1 MNQQFEINRCS
12 VRDLPELRALLAA
25 HDLPVDDVDE
35 SLVEGLLVARA
46 DQELVGAVGLQ
57 RAGPSGLL
65 RSLVVANEWRGRRL
79 AAALVVALESSAR
92 EREVARLY
100 LLTTTAEEYF
110 RRRGYVAADRSDVP
124 AAIAAFREFSELC
137 PASAVC
143 LTKPLSSGPAVT
155 PAGEPDDRADV

>member
-1 MNQQFEINRCS
+1 MNQKFQINRCS
-12 VRDLPELRALLAA
+12 VRDLPELRTLLSAN
-25 HDLPVDDVDE
+25 DLPVDDVDE
-35 SLVEGLLVARA
+35 SLVPGLLVARV
-46 DQELVGAVGLQ
+46 DGEIVGAVGLQ

-65 RSLVVANEWRGRRL
+65 RSLVVADPWRGRRL

-110 RRRGYVAADRSDVP
+110 RRRGYVTADRSDVP
-124 AAIAAFREFSELC
+124 AAIAAFTEFRELC

-143 LTKPLSSGPAVT
+143 LTKALSSGPTVT
-155 PAGEPDDRADV
+155 RAGEPDDRADV